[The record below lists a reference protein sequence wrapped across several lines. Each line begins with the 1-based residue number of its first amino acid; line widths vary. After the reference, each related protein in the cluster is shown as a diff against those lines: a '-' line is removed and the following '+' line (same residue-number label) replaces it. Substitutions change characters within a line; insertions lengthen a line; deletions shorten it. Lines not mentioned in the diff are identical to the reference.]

1 MRLVADGELVE
12 LGHGGHLTVG
22 MEG

>member
-1 MRLVADGELVE
+1 MRLVTDGELVE

-22 MEG
+22 MGR